1 MSKKIKEKYTTKQ
14 KGKMLKVG
22 KEIMNDDKFWGLF
35 TDFISAICSA
45 CAKELIAEIEL
56 EKLLDYCKKKKYTNH
71 KIAKGFQKELA
82 DAGNTIGKIYCGGM
96 KILTTHNV
104 IIENCAIAK
113 EACCNNKKFNANKK
127 KDK

>member
-1 MSKKIKEKYTTKQ
+1 MTNKTKKKYTPEQ
-14 KGKMLKVG
+14 KAKMLKEG
-22 KEIMNDDKFWGLF
+22 TKIMNDDKFWKLF

-56 EKLLDYCKKKKYTNH
+56 EKLLDYCKKKKYTTH
-71 KIAKGFQKELA
+71 KIAKGFQKELTE
-82 DAGNTIGKIYCGGM
+82 AGNTIGQIYCGGM

-113 EACCNNKKFNANKK
+113 EACCNNKKSIANKK
-127 KDK
+127 KAK